1 MELWL
6 RIYIYIIIPTNIQSI
21 SIAIYATNQFLWTCI
36 VLNSNVKYGII
47 KYIDC
52 GGYGTLATFSI
63 GKLLY
68 CKFNGVDKVSE
79 VKQQNIAQLPSEYT
93 LNSSIGVYMSAL
105 VRDQNTGS
113 LQISTDGKITLYC
126 PYPYLYGY
134 MIMPIK

>member
-1 MELWL
+1 MIINLVLFFIPKRQE
-6 RIYIYIIIPTNIQSI
+6 IYRLYLIKKRKKLAYMR
-21 SIAIYATNQFLWTCI
+21 
-36 VLNSNVKYGII
+36 LNSNVKYGNI

-126 PYPYLYGY
+126 PYPYL
-134 MIMPIK
+134 